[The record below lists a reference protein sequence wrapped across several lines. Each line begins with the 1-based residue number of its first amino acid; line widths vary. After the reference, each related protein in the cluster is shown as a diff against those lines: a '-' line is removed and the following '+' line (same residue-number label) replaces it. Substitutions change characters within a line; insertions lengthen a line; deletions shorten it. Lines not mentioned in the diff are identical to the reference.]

1 MRGRCLSVVASG
13 AASALA
19 CAAASAASLQ
29 MHHVWLGGKCDPGI
43 VETIDVP
50 VGVISLSQHIKGW
63 SPANQA
69 GRPRWINFN
78 RWESDNQIWAGFGP
92 NMNFGPPW
100 MSAISSNFSPDPP
113 VNGGVVDYVE
123 QDKVLTP
130 VRMQVEIESVHWYSG
145 DGSCAQ
151 APMEMWVSIG
161 TGGTAAAPLG
171 GMNETAS
178 SPTTPT
184 APPTPKVT
192 AIPPPTPPAAP
203 PPPPNAGATGWT
215 YQGIGDCLGHD
226 VGRSQTSAPDP
237 AMCKPGV
244 DTAVCW
250 DAKQYVNKGDNS
262 VWCTYK
268 NVTVQ
273 QCNAN
278 SPNPARM
285 YSCQNGPVST
295 APATPTAPPTP
306 KVTVT
311 PPPTPPATPPATP
324 TAAKACPDNPPAM
337 ELQTCHIVAKPGAA
351 IDVPIYLLKST
362 DLANLNLELRY
373 DGAVVK
379 AAGKAK
385 IGPMLNASQELF
397 ESNPN
402 QLGLVKVGF
411 AGTAGV
417 AGSGILAYVPF
428 TVVGAAGSHSVLDV
442 KDTAADTASGAVAK
456 LLLAP
461 GDIVVEA
468 PPPPPPVFTALDALK
483 ALQMSVGLLPPD
495 MAYDL
500 DKSGQITS
508 NDARL
513 ILARVVGH

>member
-1 MRGRCLSVVASG
+1 MRGQCLSVVASL

-78 RWESDNQIWAGFGP
+78 RWESDNQIWAGFGV

-161 TGGTAAAPLG
+161 TGGTAAAALG
-171 GMNETAS
+171 GMNETGS

-184 APPTPKVT
+184 APPTQGVAPT
-192 AIPPPTPPAAP
+192 LPPTPPAVPTP
-203 PPPPNAGATGWT
+203 PDGGATGWT

-237 AMCKPGV
+237 GMCKPGL

-250 DAKQYVNKGDNS
+250 DAKQYVNKSDNT

-285 YSCQNGPVST
+285 YSCQNGPAPT
-295 APATPTAPPTP
+295 APATPTAVPTP

-311 PPPTPPATPPATP
+311 MPPTPQATPPATP

-337 ELQTCHIVAKPGAA
+337 ELQICNIVAKPGASVL
-351 IDVPIYLLKST
+351 VPVYLLKSVE
-362 DLANLNLELRY
+362 LAALNFELSY
-373 DGAVVK
+373 DPAVIK
-379 AAGKAK
+379 LA
-385 IGPMLNASQELF
+385 
-397 ESNPN
+397 SNPTFGPLKILGAIFAINTN
-402 QLGLVKVGF
+402 QAGDLRLGF
-411 AGTAGV
+411 AAKTGV
-417 AGSGILAYVPF
+417 AESGVFLSVPF
-428 TVVGAAGSHSVLDV
+428 TVIGPAGARTALGLKVTSANGGNGAAEKVLV
-442 KDTAADTASGAVAK
+442 E
-456 LLLAP
+456 P
-461 GDIVVEA
+461 GELVVEA
-468 PPPPPPVFTALDALK
+468 PPPPPPAFTALDANR
-483 ALQMSVGLLPPD
+483 ALSMSVGMLAPD
-495 MAYDL
+495 MKYDL
-500 DKSGQITS
+500 DKDGQITA

-513 ILARVVGH
+513 ILQQVVAQ

>member
-1 MRGRCLSVVASG
+1 MRGRCLSVVVSV

-29 MHHVWLGGKCDPGI
+29 MHHVWLAGKCDPGI

-50 VGVISLSQHIKGW
+50 IGVISLSQHIKGW

-69 GRPRWINFN
+69 GRPRWISFN

-100 MSAISSNFSPDPP
+100 MSAISSDFSPDPP

-184 APPTPKVT
+184 APPTPKAT
-192 AIPPPTPPAAP
+192 AAPPPTPPTTP
-203 PPPPNAGATGWT
+203 TTTPNGGATGWT

-250 DAKQYVNKGDNS
+250 DAKQYVNKGDNT

-285 YSCQNGPVST
+285 YSCQNGTIPT

-306 KVTVT
+306 KAIVT

-337 ELQTCHIVAKPGAA
+337 ELQTCHIVAKAGAA
-351 IDVPIYLLKST
+351 IDVPIYLLKSA
-362 DLANLNLELRY
+362 DLADLNFEIHY
-373 DGAVVK
+373 DGAVIR

-385 IGPMLNASQELF
+385 AGPLLNASAIF
-397 ESNPN
+397 DANPN
-402 QLGLVKVGF
+402 EVGVERLGF
-411 AGTAGV
+411 AAKAGV
-417 AGSGILAYVPF
+417 AGSGILATVPF
-428 TVVGAAGSHSVLDV
+428 TVVGAPGSRTTLDV
-442 KDTAADTASGAVAK
+442 NYTEANGASGAAEK

-461 GDIVVEA
+461 GDLVVET
-468 PPPPPPVFTALDALK
+468 PPPAFTALDAMK
-483 ALQMSVGLLPPD
+483 ALQMSIGLLTPD
-495 MAYDL
+495 VKYDL
-500 DKSGQITS
+500 DKDGQITA

-513 ILARVVGH
+513 ILQQVVAQ

>member
-1 MRGRCLSVVASG
+1 
-13 AASALA
+13 
-19 CAAASAASLQ
+19 
-29 MHHVWLGGKCDPGI
+29 
-43 VETIDVP
+43 
-50 VGVISLSQHIKGW
+50 
-63 SPANQA
+63 
-69 GRPRWINFN
+69 
-78 RWESDNQIWAGFGP
+78 
-92 NMNFGPPW
+92 MNFGPPW

-161 TGGTAAAPLG
+161 TGGTAAAALG

-178 SPTTPT
+178 SPTPTPAPTATPT
-184 APPTPKVT
+184 PAP
-192 AIPPPTPPAAP
+192 AP
-203 PPPPNAGATGWT
+203 SAWV
-215 YQGIGDCLGHD
+215 YSGIGDCLGHD
-226 VGRSQTSAPDP
+226 VGKSSTPAPDP
-237 AMCKPGV
+237 SMCRPGAS
-244 DTAVCW
+244 TAVCW
-250 DAKQYVNKGDNS
+250 DGKTYINKGENS

-268 NVTVQ
+268 NVTVA
-273 QCNAN
+273 QCNEN
-278 SPNPARM
+278 GPNPARM
-285 YSCQNGPVST
+285 YSCQNAPT
-295 APATPTAPPTP
+295 ATSVATPTPTATPAPTP
-306 KVTVT
+306 KPTVA
-311 PPPTPPATPPATP
+311 PTPTPNSSPVPTP
-324 TAAKACPDNPPAM
+324 TGTTSLSKPCPDNPAAL
-337 ELQTCHIVAKPGAA
+337 ELQVCHIVAEPGAA

-362 DLANLNLELRY
+362 NLANLNLELRY

-379 AAGKAK
+379 TAGKAK

-428 TVVGAAGSHSVLDV
+428 TVVGAAGSHTVLDI
-442 KDTAADTASGAVAK
+442 KDTAADAASGAVAK
-456 LLLAP
+456 LLLAS

-495 MAYDL
+495 MTYDL